1 MRLLLAALALLCA
14 WAVLAAVGVRQRF
27 EGAPPDLGLCDGLPP
42 AHAPRERPRPLVAAA
57 PTEPAYAQAFWAR
70 VESDLPAF
78 DINTHDP
85 VAQDVYISGSVHR
98 GVRWDPFLW
107 ALLAHVLT
115 AERAPRLVVDVGAN
129 LGYFSLMA
137 AALGHRVIALEPM
150 GRNAAKLQASIA
162 RNPGFAERIA
172 LYQYAA
178 ASRADEAVT
187 LAATHESNQ
196 GNGQIRRRAA
206 DAGGVYGIDY
216 ARTVRLD
223 DVVDE
228 DVLFLKIDV
237 EGFEAEVL
245 NGASR
250 LLCRHAVRH
259 IVIEFSEETRRSRRC
274 PADRMLRRMQ
284 ALGYSISDIVVG
296 APRLP
301 ADTAELPPNLL
312 FTLTDPSRR
321 ACHTSAPTRA

>member
-1 MRLLLAALALLCA
+1 MRLPIAALSLLCA
-14 WAVLAAVGVRQRF
+14 WAVIAAVSVHQRY
-27 EGAPPDLGLCDGLPP
+27 EGGDLGLCDGLPP
-42 AHAPRERPRPLVAAA
+42 ARAARTRPTPLVTAA

-70 VESDLPAF
+70 VEFDLPAF

-85 VAQDVYISGSVHR
+85 AAQDVYISGSAHR

-107 ALLAHVLT
+107 ALLEHILV

-137 AALGHRVIALEPM
+137 AALGHRVVALEPM

-162 RNPGFAERIA
+162 RNVGFSELIA

-178 ASRADEAVT
+178 ASRADEVVA

-196 GNGQIRRRAA
+196 GNGQISRRQPVFAE
-206 DAGGVYGIDY
+206 GVYGIDY
-216 ARTVRLD
+216 VQTVRLD

-250 LLCRHAVRH
+250 LLCRHVVRY
-259 IVIEFSEETRRSRRC
+259 IVIEFSEETRRSKRC
-274 PADRMLRRMQ
+274 PSRRMLQRMQ
-284 ALGYSISDIVVG
+284 ALGYLISDIVVG
-296 APRLP
+296 APRLA
-301 ADTAELPPNLL
+301 ADTSDLPPNLL
-312 FTLTDPSRR
+312 FTLADPSRPALCSR
-321 ACHTSAPTRA
+321 